1 MESTGATG
9 LDVIT
14 TGFTGAGRGSKLIR
28 TVSFFGPRFAD
39 GWAVTFSSRDGGTN
53 RVAGP
58 DSVSIPGGFGNGCNS
73 GDEAGEIGGVK
84 VGRRGKI
91 LGASAVD
98 SAEGGWTILGGTRR
112 IDVTEGLEG
121 STIRAVSG
129 FAAFG
134 SAAACSGRGGS
145 AMRTV
150 SFFGSA
156 MGGWG
161 LRLGKSHKSRAD
173 VTRKNRARASC
184 LCGG

>member
-1 MESTGATG
+1 MVSTGATG

-14 TGFTGAGRGSKLIR
+14 TGFTGAGRDSKLIR

-39 GWAVTFSSRDGGTN
+39 DDATIALSPR
-53 RVAGP
+53 
-58 DSVSIPGGFGNGCNS
+58 
-73 GDEAGEIGGVK
+73 EAGETGGVK
-84 VGRRGKI
+84 AGRRGKI

-98 SAEGGWTILGGTRR
+98 SAEGGGTILGGTRR

-121 STIRAVSG
+121 RTTLGVSW
-129 FAAFG
+129 FAALG
-134 SAAACSGRGGS
+134 SAAACSDRDGS

-161 LRLGKSHKSRAD
+161 LRWENRTNRGRMSLEKTEHGHLACAAD
-173 VTRKNRARASC
+173 RRLACPV
-184 LCGG
+184 